1 MEKIIEGVDYNTQL
15 AKITLHGVV
24 DRPGVAA
31 EIFSALGQHGLNI
44 ELISTSL
51 VGRGRADISFAVL
64 ESSLENVCKVL
75 ETIKDRFGTP
85 KIDVDK
91 DCALITIYGSML
103 FSTSGIAGKIFA
115 KLSDQGI
122 NIEMISASLS
132 ALSIVVRREKI
143 KEAVTVIR
151 TEFGV

>member
-1 MEKIIEGVDYNTQL
+1 
-15 AKITLHGVV
+15 
-24 DRPGVAA
+24 
-31 EIFSALGQHGLNI
+31 
-44 ELISTSL
+44 
-51 VGRGRADISFAVL
+51 
-64 ESSLENVCKVL
+64 
-75 ETIKDRFGTP
+75 
-85 KIDVDK
+85 
-91 DCALITIYGSML
+91 ML

-151 TEFGV
+151 TEFGI